1 MHAGVHRG
9 QHGHGAV
16 AVELGVIRV
25 AGEFFLI
32 SVQAIRLTACFVY
45 IQFVGVVGGAVS
57 LLLVFRTNA
66 AFGRF
71 CAAADS
77 FAEVLS
83 ATRNLSRKMAVWAP
97 VSHRVENARLCAAI
111 PWAVKHRG
119 QGIHGTEDASEEL
132 ESVLTPAQLKK
143 LDLAGNVPA
152 QLMTV
157 SLF

>member
-1 MHAGVHRG
+1 MFCV
-9 QHGHGAV
+9 
-16 AVELGVIRV
+16 
-25 AGEFFLI
+25 
-32 SVQAIRLTACFVY
+32 
-45 IQFVGVVGGAVS
+45 QFVGVVGGAVS

-77 FAEVLS
+77 FAEVLSGEFFCVILVWAIRLLVLTSCFVYS

-119 QGIHGTEDASEEL
+119 Q
-132 ESVLTPAQLKK
+132 VRTP
-143 LDLAGNVPA
+143 D
-152 QLMTV
+152 
-157 SLF
+157 